1 MTGTQNES
9 GKPIELAARLL
20 WFRTDHPESDIES
33 HLVVSQ
39 DSLAVCRV
47 TLRTTSVGSVS
58 SHGSAWLTEDGAA
71 YVEVAEDRALSRAL
85 DVLGYASAHAE
96 DVDDQNQDEETV
108 PIDLVSA
115 RSLLRE
121 ESAAEPYDE
130 NAQKPHPIRETPEL
144 ESEPQSTEDSGADV
158 NWNKFWTWARM
169 RGYKTA
175 KELNELLGVDN
186 VLAYT
191 PREVRQM
198 LVKYELENPP
208 GGQDE

>member
-1 MTGTQNES
+1 MTGTQITS
-9 GKPIELAARLL
+9 GTPDELAARLL

-33 HLVVSQ
+33 QLVVSQ

-47 TLRTTSVGSVS
+47 TLRTTSVGSIS
-58 SHGSAWLTEDGAA
+58 SHGSAWLDDDGAA
-71 YVEVAEDRALSRAL
+71 YVETAEDRALSRAL
-85 DVLGYASAHAE
+85 AVLGYASAQAE
-96 DVDDQNQDEETV
+96 DGFDQSEDEQTV

-121 ESAAEPYDE
+121 EPAPERYYE
-130 NAQKPHPIRETPEL
+130 NEQAPQPIRETQDPET
-144 ESEPQSTEDSGADV
+144 EPRSGEDSGADV

>member
-1 MTGTQNES
+1 MSGTQDES
-9 GKPIELAARLL
+9 GKLSELAARLL
-20 WFRTDHPESDIES
+20 WFRTDHPESDIDSE
-33 HLVVSQ
+33 LVVSQ
-39 DSLAVCRV
+39 DSLAVFRV
-47 TLRTTSVGSVS
+47 TLRTTGAGSIS
-58 SHGSAWLTEDGAA
+58 SHGSAWLDDDGPS
-71 YVEVAEDRALSRAL
+71 YVETAEDRALSRAL
-85 DVLGYASAHAE
+85 AALGYASA
-96 DVDDQNQDEETV
+96 QDEGVSDEDPDEQTV

-121 ESAAEPYDE
+121 EPVSEEYDNE
-130 NAQKPHPIRETPEL
+130 AQPPQPIRQAQEPEAGD
-144 ESEPQSTEDSGADV
+144 EPAEDTGADV

-175 KELNELLGVDN
+175 KELNELLGVEN

>member
-1 MTGTQNES
+1 MSDTQGES
-9 GKPIELAARLL
+9 EKRSDLTARLL
-20 WFRTDHPESDIES
+20 WFRTDHPESDIDSE
-33 HLVVSQ
+33 LVMTQ
-39 DSLAVCRV
+39 ESLAVCRV
-47 TLRTTSVGSVS
+47 TLRTSDTGSCT
-58 SHGSAWLTEDGAA
+58 SHGSARLDTDGPA
-71 YVEVAEDRALSRAL
+71 YVEAAEDRALSRAL
-85 DVLGYASAHAE
+85 AALGYDSALPE
-96 DVDDQNQDEETV
+96 EVSDGSPDEEAA

-121 ESAAEPYDE
+121 EPAPELYDD
-130 NAQKPHPIRETPEL
+130 NAQRPQPIRDAQASETEPE
-144 ESEPQSTEDSGADV
+144 SMEDSGADV
-158 NWNKFWTWARM
+158 NWNKFWSWARM